1 MSNKKSF
8 ISIQD
13 KRIKFAIVLFLI
25 LIMFVIL
32 GLIFRNVLEYNSDI
46 EENNT
51 VEKNDGLIDIP
62 GFDKV
67 TFKADRE
74 KQNILFYNPDKNNC
88 YFQISIITDDGTVLW
103 KSDMVKPNEKIE
115 NIELNKKL
123 KKGSFSAII
132 KYDCFSLEDKSV
144 LNGAEVKVT
153 IDVI

>member
-8 ISIQD
+8 ILIQD

-62 GFDKV
+62 GFDKI
-67 TFKADRE
+67 TFKADSE

-88 YFQISIITDDGTVLW
+88 YFQISIIMEDGSVLW
-103 KSDMVKPNEKIE
+103 KSDLIKPSEKIE
-115 NIELNKKL
+115 SIELNRKL
-123 KKGSFSAII
+123 ETGSFSATI
-132 KYDCFSLEDKSV
+132 KYDCFSIKDKSS

-153 IDVI
+153 IDVV